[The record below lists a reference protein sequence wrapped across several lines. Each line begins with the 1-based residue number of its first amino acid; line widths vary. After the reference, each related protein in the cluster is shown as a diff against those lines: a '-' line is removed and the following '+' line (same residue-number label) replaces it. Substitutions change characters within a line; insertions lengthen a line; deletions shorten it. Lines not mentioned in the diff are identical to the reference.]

1 MTENGGVPQ
10 DDLPPGDH
18 PPDASSGPSA
28 LMIGI
33 AAVVAV
39 ALAAL
44 VLVFALGGDD
54 DDTLIP
60 ATTVVDD
67 TTTTSLPAET
77 TTTVDDTTTT
87 DPDTTTTT
95 TTTTGPDDTTTTT
108 TADDTTTTTVT
119 TTTTTGPGDTTTTL
133 PGDPTENELALTV
146 WPWVG
151 TDTRYADP
159 VDAATA
165 FAEEYLGMTDP
176 LVGDFRQGDALSG
189 EVEVRSVETFT
200 PTLVSLRMFGRAGT
214 WWVLGAATADIEV
227 DEPPADA
234 VVSSPLTVSGRSVAF
249 EGTVQVT
256 IRVDGDDEPVF
267 EGFVT
272 GGAAPGD
279 SAPFEE
285 TFEWDAPESGRGQL
299 VFFTVSSDDG
309 RVLQATVVRVTFGSD
324 E

>member
-18 PPDASSGPSA
+18 PPADASSGPSA

-54 DDTLIP
+54 DDTLMP
-60 ATTVVDD
+60 ATTAVDD
-67 TTTTSLPAET
+67 TTTTSLPGET

-87 DPDTTTTT
+87 EPDTTTTT

-119 TTTTTGPGDTTTTL
+119 TTTTGPGDTTTTL
-133 PGDPTENELALTV
+133 PGDPTENELAFTV

-151 TDTRYADP
+151 TDTRYTDP

-227 DEPPADA
+227 DEPLADA

-249 EGTVQVT
+249 EGTVQVA

-309 RVLQATVVRVTFGSD
+309 RVLQATVVRVTFRS
-324 E
+324 EE